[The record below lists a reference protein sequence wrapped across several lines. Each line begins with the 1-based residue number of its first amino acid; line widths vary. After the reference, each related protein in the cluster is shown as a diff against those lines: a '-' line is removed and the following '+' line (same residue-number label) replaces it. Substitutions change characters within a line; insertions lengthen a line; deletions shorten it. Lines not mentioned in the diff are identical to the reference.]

1 MEVMNIEDWRKYG
14 EIQYMRGRLDEIY
27 KLVDLIE
34 TDTSGNRLLDARI
47 SKYMDKLS
55 AIDPIAFELY
65 RVERENLYQK
75 TIKINKKKV

>member
-1 MEVMNIEDWRKYG
+1 MNIEDWRKYG

>member
-1 MEVMNIEDWRKYG
+1 MNIEDWRKYG

-27 KLVDLIE
+27 KLVDLID

-75 TIKINKKKV
+75 TIKLNKKKV